1 MPGIAKTV
9 SVSTAPPS
17 RRPTWRPMIVTTG
30 SSALRITWRR
40 STIPGD
46 IPFARAVRT

>member
-17 RRPTWRPMIVTTG
+17 RVPNCRPITVTTG
-30 SSALRITWRR
+30 MSALA
-40 STIPGD
+40 S
-46 IPFARAVRT
+46 ACL